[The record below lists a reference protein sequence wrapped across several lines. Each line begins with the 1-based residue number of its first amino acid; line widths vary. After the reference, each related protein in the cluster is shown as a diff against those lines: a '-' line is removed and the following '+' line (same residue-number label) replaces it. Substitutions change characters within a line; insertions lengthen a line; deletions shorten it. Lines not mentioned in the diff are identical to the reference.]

1 MIYNMGQNKKIV
13 FIFNLDALF
22 VADLEYLI
30 DGKIS

>member
-1 MIYNMGQNKKIV
+1 MVHHNRQNKKIV

-22 VADLEYLI
+22 MADVEYLI